1 MCKPFLFRVHLWTEA
16 TAFDRN
22 FNFNL
27 SHTPTECML
36 RKRNELCRGRRRLA
50 VVAVIGVVVVVSA
63 IVFVVLVC
71 VLVLVPVAESMQQP

>member
-1 MCKPFLFRVHLWTEA
+1 
-16 TAFDRN
+16 
-22 FNFNL
+22 
-27 SHTPTECML
+27 ML